1 MSVNLEIVE
10 FKDNQEP
17 AINAE
22 NLNQMQTNTQNAINK
37 VTGIRD
43 FIEISKKTNQ
53 NIAKGATTIITFTK
67 DDGDGITLAGDY
79 AVVSEDGIYLIE
91 LDLHFNELPINTR
104 AFGDILITNN
114 NSGST
119 SDTALR
125 TNDTQQC
132 AGDTFLNATVMVKLK
147 SGAKISF
154 KVYVG
159 ADNAL
164 LQGSTVP
171 SNRTRAFIKKL

>member
-22 NLNQMQTNTQNAINK
+22 NLNQMQTNIQNAINK

-53 NIAKGATTIITFTK
+53 NIAKGATTTITFTK
-67 DDGDGITLAGDY
+67 DDGDGIALAGDY
-79 AVVSEDGIYLIE
+79 VVVSEDGIYLIE

-114 NSGST
+114 S
-119 SDTALR
+119 SDIALR

-154 KVYVG
+154 KAYVG

-164 LQGSTVP
+164 LQGSTAP

>member
-1 MSVNLEIVE
+1 M
-10 FKDNQEP
+10 
-17 AINAE
+17 
-22 NLNQMQTNTQNAINK
+22 
-37 VTGIRD
+37 
-43 FIEISKKTNQ
+43 
-53 NIAKGATTIITFTK
+53 
-67 DDGDGITLAGDY
+67 
-79 AVVSEDGIYLIE
+79 
-91 LDLHFNELPINTR
+91 HFNELPINTR